1 MCKVQLITADRMDG
15 VHRRV
20 GVGGVGLHWVGV
32 RGFRVHEA
40 WWAAVGDSGRFQG
53 ALDYTRWAVW
63 GAQIFVS
70 LTGHAIDVIRT

>member
-1 MCKVQLITADRMDG
+1 MGG

-40 WWAAVGDSGRFQG
+40 WWVVLGGFRA
-53 ALDYTRWAVW
+53 RWITHGGLFGVRK
-63 GAQIFVS
+63 S
-70 LTGHAIDVIRT
+70 LLASLGM